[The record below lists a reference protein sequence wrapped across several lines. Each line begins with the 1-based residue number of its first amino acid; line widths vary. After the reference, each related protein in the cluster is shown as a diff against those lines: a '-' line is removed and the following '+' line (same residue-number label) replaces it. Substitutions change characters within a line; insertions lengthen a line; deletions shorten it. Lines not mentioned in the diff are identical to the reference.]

1 MELSR
6 TYQIAELLG
15 EPEVNGDI
23 RRDWGSLEA
32 SYGKGLPDDYKW
44 FVSAYGSGCVNDQL
58 YFFHPRAVIGDQ
70 GLRIESLWE
79 QAAYSYGE
87 LVRSS
92 PELYPCPIYPEK
104 SGCIPVARSVSGNYV
119 LLMPPGSESKEW
131 RVVVDMGSWVI
142 LDVNFTDFLY
152 TALRGKLFVPVIEGD
167 PFERIG
173 EIEP

>member
-1 MELSR
+1 M
-6 TYQIAELLG
+6 G

-32 SYGKGLPDDYKW
+32 SYGKALPDDYKW

-87 LVRSS
+87 VDWTSGIVDAASVRAKRC
-92 PELYPCPIYPEK
+92 LY
-104 SGCIPVARSVSGNYV
+104 GFRQAVAGVSG
-119 LLMPPGSESKEW
+119 W
-131 RVVVDMGSWVI
+131 
-142 LDVNFTDFLY
+142 
-152 TALRGKLFVPVIEGD
+152 
-167 PFERIG
+167 
-173 EIEP
+173 